1 MPSRHSSRER
11 AVQILYQLDM
21 RKQEVDEAIAAF
33 YGTLSSSDEHPANL
47 EEQDA
52 FMEELVR
59 GTVSQLADIDLLIA
73 GHSANWRI
81 ERMPAV
87 DRNILR
93 CAVYE
98 MRYLGTPAPVAID
111 EALELARRFSGDDS
125 VAFVNGV
132 LDAVSKSTTIRA
144 KESDSV

>member
-1 MPSRHSSRER
+1 
-11 AVQILYQLDM
+11 M
-21 RKQEVDEAIAAF
+21 RKQEEVDEAIAAF
-33 YGTLSSSDEHPANL
+33 YGTLSSSGAHPADL

-52 FMEELVR
+52 FMEDLVR
-59 GTVSQLADIDLLIA
+59 GTIRQLAGIDLLIA

-132 LDAVSKSTTIRA
+132 LDAVSKSTIIRT
-144 KESDSV
+144 KESDSG